1 MKEEIISVG
10 IDIGTSTTQ
19 LVFTKIVMENIS
31 SGARVPEIKII
42 SKEVFYRSEIF
53 LHHLKVKL
61 KLMQRQ

>member
-31 SGARVPEIKII
+31 SEQGYQKLKLFLRKYFI
-42 SKEVFYRSEIF
+42 EVKYF

-61 KLMQRQ
+61 NDKRQ